1 MNNFYNNNQRGYGN
15 QFQPKTSIY
24 QQQGYIP
31 PGRNFYNQGN
41 YNQPNN
47 YNPSNNYNPPNNY
60 NQQSNYNP
68 NQNLN
73 QNQNNG
79 PKIFIAG
86 KIGRMEISAEDLETF
101 SKSLKSAEWTNNP
114 NYLQA
119 KNIDVKMKL
128 SLKGQLQSDITA
140 PRNRFNDFN
149 INSNFNYDEYEKF
162 VKDTEDEYK
171 RKKDESEK
179 EKNEFLRVNFP
190 NEKPDIS
197 NDDLYK
203 KIKEKKKD
211 IISKDSNLYGKVERL
226 IPLLKSEDNSGP
238 AEPAKK
244 GEMFDFKSA
253 NNDVKVFVNTPGVI
267 Q

>member
-1 MNNFYNNNQRGYGN
+1 MNNYYNNNQRGYGN
-15 QFQPKTSIY
+15 QFQPKTNIY
-24 QQQGYIP
+24 QQQQNFIP

-47 YNPSNNYNPPNNY
+47 YNPPNNY
-60 NQQSNYNP
+60 NQ

-73 QNQNNG
+73 QNLNQNNG
-79 PKIFIAG
+79 PKIFISG
-86 KIGRMEISAEDLETF
+86 KIGRMDISAEDLETF
-101 SKSLKSAEWTNNP
+101 SKSLKSAEWTTNP

-128 SLKGQLQSDITA
+128 SLKGQLQNEINI
-140 PRNRFNDFN
+140 PKNRFNDFY
-149 INSNFNYDEYEKF
+149 IDSNFNYDEYQKF
-162 VKDTEDEYK
+162 VKGTEEEYK

-197 NDDLYK
+197 NDDIYK

-226 IPLLKSEDNSGP
+226 FPLLKTESNEGP
-238 AEPAKK
+238 AVPAKQ
-244 GEMFDFKSA
+244 GPELYDFKSA
-253 NNDVKVFVNTPGVI
+253 NNDGKVFTNTPGVSH
-267 Q
+267 

>member
-1 MNNFYNNNQRGYGN
+1 MSNYYNNNQRGYGN
-15 QFQPKTSIY
+15 QYQPKTNIY
-24 QQQGYIP
+24 QQQNYIP

-47 YNPSNNYNPPNNY
+47 YNPQNNYNK
-60 NQQSNYNP
+60 

-73 QNQNNG
+73 QNPNQNNG

-101 SKSLKSAEWTNNP
+101 SKSLKSAEWTTNP

-128 SLKGQLQSDITA
+128 SLKGQLQSDINV
-140 PRNRFNDFN
+140 PKNRFNDFY
-149 INSNFNYDEYEKF
+149 INSNFNYDEYQKF
-162 VKDTEDEYK
+162 VKGTEDEYK
-171 RKKDESEK
+171 RNKDESEK

-211 IISKDSNLYGKVERL
+211 VISKDSNLYGKVERL
-226 IPLLKSEDNSGP
+226 LPLLKTENNDAP
-238 AEPAKK
+238 AEPAKP
-244 GEMFDFKSA
+244 GSGIYDFTSA
-253 NNDVKVFVNTPGVI
+253 NNDGKIFSNTPGVSH
-267 Q
+267 

>member
-1 MNNFYNNNQRGYGN
+1 MSNYYNNNQRGYGN
-15 QFQPKTSIY
+15 QYQPKTNIY
-24 QQQGYIP
+24 QQQNYIP

-47 YNPSNNYNPPNNY
+47 YNPQNNYNK
-60 NQQSNYNP
+60 

-73 QNQNNG
+73 QNPNQNNG

-101 SKSLKSAEWTNNP
+101 SKSLKSAEWTTNP

-128 SLKGQLQSDITA
+128 SLKGQLQSDINV
-140 PRNRFNDFN
+140 PKNRFNDFY
-149 INSNFNYDEYEKF
+149 INSNFNYDEYQKF
-162 VKDTEDEYK
+162 VKGTEDEYK

-211 IISKDSNLYGKVERL
+211 IISKDSNLFGKVERL
-226 IPLLKSEDNSGP
+226 FPLLKTEGNEGA
-238 AEPAKK
+238 AEPAKQSS
-244 GEMFDFKSA
+244 GIFDFTSA
-253 NNDVKVFVNTPGVI
+253 NNDGKVFTNTPGVNH
-267 Q
+267 